1 MYIKKKAEDCLSPVF
16 FFACAIVR
24 FLSINQRLCGCR
36 APMIL
41 RESTLLH
48 QNGNSGSLYS
58 DTRWQCSEAH
68 AHCSASRL
76 CGNTP
81 PLCPFLR
88 ACTLNCRVCSSNP
101 LRRSCVSSLPQTSSG
116 TPGTLI
122 IHTELD
128 DRVDL
133 LSKTSTSSLQATDLT
148 LEIFKEGVS
157 IEKLSPIGSASQ
169 EISLDPGVYNVQA
182 YSAAFTAPAF
192 EMPVYADEEQV
203 TIQSES
209 TTTIEMICT
218 QSNAGIQIVYDEA
231 FQQAHTDYSVSI
243 SQQGYTLEY
252 KGLDATRTGYFLPGE
267 VSLLWPSYPSIHP
280 QDGPPDAGTPPLQG
294 CRCR

>member
-1 MYIKKKAEDCLSPVF
+1 MYKPMRSWIFFLLFVLS
-16 FFACAIVR
+16 
-24 FLSINQRLCGCR
+24 LSWSCR
-36 APMIL
+36 K
-41 RESTLLH
+41 
-48 QNGNSGSLYS
+48 
-58 DTRWQCSEAH
+58 
-68 AHCSASRL
+68 
-76 CGNTP
+76 
-81 PLCPFLR
+81 
-88 ACTLNCRVCSSNP
+88 
-101 LRRSCVSSLPQTSSG
+101 SLPQTSSG

-267 VSLLWPSYPSIHP
+267 VSLLLTVDGEQYQQTLDLQAQRIYILTIQDEAAPFYTMKTSEHKPLLRVLIFRPTMVGRTHRFPIPVPSRSSCPIPPPQIILMHP
-280 QDGPPDAGTPPLQG
+280 ADVACHSPCPGTSRFPISTLSARP
-294 CRCR
+294 RWF